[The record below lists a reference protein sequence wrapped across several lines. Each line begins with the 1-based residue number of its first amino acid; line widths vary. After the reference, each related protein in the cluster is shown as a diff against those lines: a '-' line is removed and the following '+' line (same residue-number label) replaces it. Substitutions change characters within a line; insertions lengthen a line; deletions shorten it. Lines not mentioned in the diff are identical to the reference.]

1 MGKLRSSGR
10 SAMVETYLV
19 GVCQL
24 KITSF
29 QTSRNDFASK
39 ESLFFNRIIN
49 NYIIYRS
56 ACVFLRGIAHHV
68 PSSLLSIWSSS
79 SYVINHLVILH
90 ITVTCL
96 LHEVEILFLDRE
108 GFLLVPTSALTAL
121 T

>member
-49 NYIIYRS
+49 NYIIYGQ
-56 ACVFLRGIAHHV
+56 F
-68 PSSLLSIWSSS
+68 SSDGRD
-79 SYVINHLVILH
+79 ILG
-90 ITVTCL
+90 
-96 LHEVEILFLDRE
+96 LFLPLQGLSR
-108 GFLLVPTSALTAL
+108 AYK
-121 T
+121 